1 MSISQSSLST
11 AYPTLM
17 KFFNVDAPTIQWLTT
32 GFMLIMC
39 IMMPVSPWLLNN
51 LSFKKMYLTVLAI
64 FELGT
69 LMIILAPNFPIALLG
84 RGLEAVAV
92 GILFPSYQSVLMTI
106 TAKEGRAEVM
116 GLAGLVM
123 GSALACGPIISGI
136 ILNYISWQGLFWFF
150 LLVIALIFVSA
161 IFNMRD
167 VMERKE
173 SQLDFI
179 SVIYSL
185 SFIGLLYFVNELGTK
200 QLTLPLYLI
209 LIVSVILFIAFILR
223 QFRVKDPLLQ
233 LRVLKVANFYF

>member
-1 MSISQSSLST
+1 
-11 AYPTLM
+11 
-17 KFFNVDAPTIQWLTT
+17 
-32 GFMLIMC
+32 
-39 IMMPVSPWLLNN
+39 MPVSPWLLNN

-179 SVIYSL
+179 SVISIVA
-185 SFIGLLYFVNELGTK
+185 SPFS
-200 QLTLPLYLI
+200 
-209 LIVSVILFIAFILR
+209 LIVRYGIFKVDFLF
-223 QFRVKDPLLQ
+223 
-233 LRVLKVANFYF
+233 